1 MSYIYSRA
9 IQIFD
14 VPPTHVQ
21 DVRGLL
27 RKQIP
32 YETLYVLYVREMETQ
47 QFSVVSYVSVMRH
60 LRVRKFYRIY
70 VQDLEK
76 PSIYTRKPLTY
87 LRSIKT
93 LEVIRKPHRMYNVV
107 TYVVIGDSLKPSEIW
122 GFLGGLTTLWGFGIL
137 EVAFFEVL
145 S

>member
-1 MSYIYSRA
+1 MSYIYSKA

-47 QFSVVSYVSVMRH
+47 QFSVVSYVSVMRQI
-60 LRVRKFYRIY
+60 RVIKLSRIY

-76 PSIYTRKPLTY
+76 PSIYTR
-87 LRSIKT
+87 
-93 LEVIRKPHRMYNVV
+93 
-107 TYVVIGDSLKPSEIW
+107 
-122 GFLGGLTTLWGFGIL
+122 
-137 EVAFFEVL
+137 
-145 S
+145 